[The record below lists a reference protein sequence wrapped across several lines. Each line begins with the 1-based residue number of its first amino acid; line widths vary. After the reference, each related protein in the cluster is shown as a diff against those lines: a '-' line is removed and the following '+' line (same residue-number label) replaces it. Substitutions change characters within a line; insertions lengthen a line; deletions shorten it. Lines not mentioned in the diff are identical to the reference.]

1 VIGERVV
8 TIVDAYESAG
18 YKSVSFNASNLPSGI
33 YFYRI
38 QAGKFTDMKKMIL
51 MK

>member
-1 VIGERVV
+1 
-8 TIVDAYESAG
+8 VDEYQSAG
-18 YKSVSFNASNLPSGI
+18 YKSINWDGKDGQGRGLATGI

-38 QAGKFTDMKKMIL
+38 QAGNFTRTNKMIL

>member
-1 VIGERVV
+1 VV
-8 TIVDAYESAG
+8 KAIVSEELTAG
-18 YKSVSFNASNLPSGI
+18 NYKRIWNAENLASGI

-38 QAGKFTDMKKMIL
+38 QAGNFTETKKLIL